1 MSTLDRCDL
10 LDFHDLLIVL
20 DDIKYGERP
29 AYMEAVHRRRMGVIE
44 FFLVP
49 PGIGIISQVQDLF
62 YGDAPAF
69 PGQLL

>member
-1 MSTLDRCDL
+1 MGPLDRRDL
-10 LDFHDLLIVL
+10 LDFHDLFIVL
-20 DDIKYGERP
+20 NDIKHGERP
-29 AYMEAVHRRRMGVIE
+29 AYMKAVHRRRVGVIE

-62 YGDAPAF
+62 NDDAPAF